1 MRGARLRSQYAPL
14 LRPYTNLLKTVSYP
28 RFCNLYVERS
38 VDTRVAII
46 RVLAALP
53 TTDPHL
59 STDIANLL
67 AQSMAKETNDI
78 ATSALIDSFLVHQ
91 SVGLRNDIPMD
102 EKSLRLV
109 NSGLVDKRSR
119 VKTAWALAISDLI
132 WNITSSSTP
141 AAAILTFTKY
151 IAKNLLQIFKE
162 STNNPLQALQNGTI
176 SSVYAIGAVS
186 LGRWLTWG
194 DDQIGTSISFSKSDG

>member
-1 MRGARLRSQYAPL
+1 
-14 LRPYTNLLKTVSYP
+14 
-28 RFCNLYVERS
+28 
-38 VDTRVAII
+38 
-46 RVLAALP
+46 
-53 TTDPHL
+53 
-59 STDIANLL
+59 
-67 AQSMAKETNDI
+67 
-78 ATSALIDSFLVHQ
+78 
-91 SVGLRNDIPMD
+91 MD